1 MTTQEATPA
10 IPDDIGITLLVGPEK
25 TVEEF
30 RVLARGLGLHCH
42 QKVDRPES
50 GLTEHWIS
58 KDASQVVSWMTERW
72 VDSTFL
78 WIRGKGWAACEK
90 KLRKNLACLAL
101 AELASRLLT
110 LDVDHDAW
118 VACLFWIA
126 YMGRGNTGGPIQVE
140 VFDRAIA
147 DPRPNLRLAAIGAWR
162 MRSWPKWRDRVE
174 KAAAE
179 DPDPEVRAEAAK
191 VLR

>member
-1 MTTQEATPA
+1 MDEKP
-10 IPDDIGITLLVGPEK
+10 INSDDIGITLLVGPEK
-25 TVEEF
+25 SVEEF
-30 RVLARGLGLHCH
+30 RVLARGLALHLH
-42 QKVDRPES
+42 QTLERPES
-50 GLTEHWIS
+50 GHAEHWIS
-58 KDASQVVSWMTERW
+58 KDASLVVSWMTERW
-72 VDSTFL
+72 VDGTFL
-78 WIRGKGWAACEK
+78 WIRGKGWETCVDN
-90 KLRKNLACLAL
+90 LRKNLACLDL
-101 AELASRLLT
+101 AELASRLLA

-126 YMGRGNTGGPIQVE
+126 YMGRGNTGGSLQIE

-162 MRSWPKWRDRVE
+162 MRSWPAWRDRVE